1 MKLYENFQ
9 KKIIIGIETSCDD
22 TCVGILEINNL
33 NEVKILSN
41 LKVNQNILHEKY
53 GGIVPE
59 VAARSHIMKLP
70 FIFEEALKIGNVS
83 LKEVDLITYTRTPG
97 LLGSLLIGENFAKG
111 ISCQYNI
118 PLKAVNHLQA
128 HNLVGLIN
136 NPINTPFLALIISG
150 GHSELWFFKN
160 PNNYNEYEILE
171 KTIDDA
177 IGELFDKVGRAMNL
191 DFPAGPILETLAKE
205 TTEHLNISLPKSFSF
220 SGLKTKFI
228 KLVEENIPKSIIAN
242 SLQITVTKM
251 LINIINKYIN
261 NINIPNIPIL
271 VGGGVASNSYIR
283 KELQLNFKNIYFPPI
298 ELCTDNGVMIGWC
311 GYLIN

>member
-1 MKLYENFQ
+1 MKLYENSQ

-41 LKVNQNILHEKY
+41 LKINQNILHEKY

-70 FIFEEALKIGNVS
+70 FVFEEALKIGNIS
-83 LKEVDLITYTRTPG
+83 LKEVDLITYTKTPG
-97 LLGSLLIGENFAKG
+97 LLGSLLIGENFSKG
-111 ISCQYNI
+111 ISCKYDI

-177 IGELFDKVGRAMNL
+177 IGELFDKVGRAMDL

-228 KLVEENIPKSIIAN
+228 KLVEEKIHKSIIAN

-283 KELQLNFKNIYFPPI
+283 EELQLNFKNIYFPPI

>member
-1 MKLYENFQ
+1 MNS

-22 TCVGILEINNL
+22 TCVGVLEINN
-33 NEVKILSN
+33 NKVKILSN
-41 LKVNQNILHEKY
+41 IKVNQNNLHEKY

-70 FIFEEALKIGNVS
+70 FVFEEALKIANISIKDVN
-83 LKEVDLITYTRTPG
+83 LISYTKTPG

-118 PLKAVNHLQA
+118 PIKGVNHLQA

-136 NPINTPFLALIISG
+136 NPIKEPFLALVISG

-160 PNNYNEYEILE
+160 PYDYNNYEILE
-171 KTIDDA
+171 KTADDA
-177 IGELFDKVGRAMNL
+177 IGELFDKVGRKMNL
-191 DFPAGPILETLAKE
+191 DFPAGALLEKLSQE
-205 TTEHLNISLPKSFSF
+205 TQEHLNIPLPKIFSF

-228 KLVEENIPKSIIAN
+228 RLVEEGVNNSVIGN

-251 LINIINKYIN
+251 LINIIKKHL
-261 NINIPNIPIL
+261 PTPHTPIL

-283 KELQLNFKNIYFPPI
+283 QQLKLHFNVIFPPI
-298 ELCTDNGVMIGWC
+298 DLCTDNGVMIGWC
-311 GYLIN
+311 GYLT